1 MKFTQGY
8 WMIKDGYNMSYATH
22 AFRVT
27 KKDKALEVIST
38 CRPITNRGAI
48 LDGGALTVTFTAP
61 RENIIRVK
69 ITHFAG
75 TKVKEPKLETF
86 DEDVTPVI

>member
-22 AFRVT
+22 AFRVQ
-27 KKDKALEVIST
+27 KKEKALEVIST
-38 CRPITNRGAI
+38 CRAITNRGAI

-69 ITHFAG
+69 VFSYKNPCILLLDIDTLTLIIIIFC
-75 TKVKEPKLETF
+75 
-86 DEDVTPVI
+86 